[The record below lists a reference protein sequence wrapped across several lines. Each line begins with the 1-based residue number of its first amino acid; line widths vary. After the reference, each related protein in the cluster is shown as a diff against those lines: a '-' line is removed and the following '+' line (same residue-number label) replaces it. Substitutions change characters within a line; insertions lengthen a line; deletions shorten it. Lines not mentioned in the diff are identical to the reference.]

1 MTPMPASTVI
11 SAAGAGTANEITS
24 NPNTPATPARFNQLL
39 MVLPPIISLADFI
52 ADFVARME
60 PPGPASGRPD
70 DKLKRN
76 PGRADRNLAS
86 FSRITLRSIRA
97 TASGYGSVFP
107 SPYFL
112 RPAPPP
118 DPGIRP
124 PQPAC

>member
-60 PPGPASGRPD
+60 PPGPASGRPRW
-70 DKLKRN
+70 LH
-76 PGRADRNLAS
+76 P
-86 FSRITLRSIRA
+86 
-97 TASGYGSVFP
+97 GYGFW
-107 SPYFL
+107 L
-112 RPAPPP
+112 RLRFHIGLLTSSGAPA
-118 DPGIRP
+118 GTGYRSTTNSMVRP
-124 PQPAC
+124 VYWPLTATSSTRPH